1 MHLYALTIS
10 GGKSPSKN
18 KTMEQIMEQ
27 NDNLADTE
35 QPFSWY
41 FAYKNQQM
49 YLELSVN
56 RNNKNYPNFMEIL
69 QRRDV

>member
-1 MHLYALTIS
+1 
-10 GGKSPSKN
+10 
-18 KTMEQIMEQ
+18 MEQ